1 MNSVF
6 CSLPFF
12 HGTDAVV
19 PSHALQILIT
29 NVLRGDADET
39 ERAEYDKKFA
49 DDERFRTLVEQI
61 RGWLGPLEVKEEQNG
76 PRPEL
81 LRSILD
87 EIDASEKEK

>member
-1 MNSVF
+1 
-6 CSLPFF
+6 
-12 HGTDAVV
+12 
-19 PSHALQILIT
+19 LQILIT